1 MRSIIVHAVVVGN
14 QDPGITPNS
23 NGLPGLPALRQ
34 MAGALLTFGLVA
46 CVAAFAV
53 SAAAWA
59 LGSFNN
65 NSHYAGK
72 GKTGCLVAAGAAL
85 LIGSAN
91 AIIRF
96 FSGIN
101 VG

>member
-1 MRSIIVHAVVVGN
+1 MRRLLSYAAAVVT
-14 QDPGITPNS
+14 QDPGISPNS

-34 MAGALLTFGLVA
+34 MVGALLTFGLVA
-46 CVAAFAV
+46 CVAAFVV

-65 NSHYAGK
+65 NAHYAGK
-72 GKTGCLVAAGAAL
+72 GKTGCLVAAGAAI

-96 FSGIN
+96 FSGVH